1 MDANDRTQGID
12 DGALVALWPG
22 GANGVAAIDPARRP
36 DTLDGKRIG
45 FLWDYVFRGE
55 EIFPVLQEAI
65 DGAFEDV
72 RFVGYDAFGS
82 VFGGDE
88 HAVLSRL
95 PARLKE
101 LEVDA
106 VITGIGC

>member
-1 MDANDRTQGID
+1 MDANDRAQD
-12 DGALVALWPG
+12 NEDGALAALWPG
-22 GANGVAAIDPARRP
+22 GANGVMAIEPAPRP

-45 FLWDYVFRGE
+45 FLWDYMFRGE
-55 EIFPVLQEAI
+55 EIFPVLQKAI
-65 DGAFEDV
+65 DSAFDDV
-72 RFVGYDAFGS
+72 RFVGYDEFGS

-95 PARLKE
+95 PGRLKE
-101 LEVDA
+101 LDVDA

>member
-1 MDANDRTQGID
+1 MAGHDKSSEIA
-12 DGALVALWPG
+12 ALWPG
-22 GANGVAAIDPARRP
+22 GANGVEANDPAPRP
-36 DTLDGKRIG
+36 DGLDGKRIA

-55 EIFPVLQEAI
+55 EIFPVIQAAI
-65 DGAFEDV
+65 DDAFKDV
-72 RFVGYDAFGS
+72 RFVDYDAFGS

-88 HAVLSRL
+88 HEVLRRL
-95 PARLKE
+95 PERLKA